1 MNKLHR
7 SDSDRILGGVCG
19 GLAETFGGS
28 PWLYRAAFI
37 IGTLVTQGV
46 LAIVYLL
53 LWAFLPKGTLLERG
67 ETEPRLWDRS
77 DLRDRANEATDEMR
91 QRVDQA
97 REYVQRAQSET
108 DGATAGSKP
117 VDRLQ
122 EQAFRIADDAVSA
135 YQRWRRQQSGT
146 EPPTDEVLETTPVV
160 EPRAT
165 VEPPAPVAP
174 SAPVEPTTPVEPPRP
189 APERPVDEPK

>member
-7 SDSDRILGGVCG
+7 SDSDRMLGGVCG

-37 IGTLVTQGV
+37 IGTLATQGI

-67 ETEPRLWDRS
+67 EVESRIWDRS
-77 DLRDRANEATDEMR
+77 ELRDRANEATGEMR

-97 REYVQRAQSET
+97 REYVQRVQGET

-122 EQAFRIADDAVSA
+122 EQAFRVADDAVSA
-135 YQRWRRQQSGT
+135 YQRWRRQQSAA
-146 EPPTDEVLETTPVV
+146 EPATDEVIDTTPVA

-165 VEPPAPVAP
+165 AEPPP
-174 SAPVEPTTPVEPPRP
+174 PVEPSAPVEPPRP
-189 APERPVDEPK
+189 APARPVDEPK